1 MNLLSVIKINIV
13 MIVKVCGMRD
23 PENIR
28 ALQQLDVDWMG
39 FIFWPQSPRF
49 VQMVSS
55 RAGIIPDYSSLK
67 EDRPTAKE
75 QTITSNI
82 KRVGVFVDEMP
93 QSIVTRVYNYHLD
106 IVQLHG
112 SESRAMIENLR
123 RTLVPDIQPDIKIMK
138 AISIETA
145 DDFKKTA
152 DYEGTVDYFLFDT
165 KCQEVGGSG
174 QRFNW
179 ALLDEY
185 KGDTP
190 FILSG
195 GIAPDMAEEI
205 MQIKHPQFLGI
216 DLNSR
221 FETEPGV
228 KDIEKIKSF
237 VSLLRK

>member
-1 MNLLSVIKINIV
+1 
-13 MIVKVCGMRD
+13 MIIKVCGMRD

-28 ALQQLDVDWMG
+28 ALQQLDIDWMG

-67 EDRPTAKE
+67 EDRPTAKG
-75 QTITSNI
+75 QTTTTNI

-123 RTLVPDIQPDIKIMK
+123 RTLVPDIQPNIKIMK
-138 AISIETA
+138 AISIGNA

-152 DYEGTVDYFLFDT
+152 DYEEVVDFFLFDT

-174 QRFNW
+174 RRFDW
-179 ALLDEY
+179 ALLDAY
-185 KGDTP
+185 QGGTP

-195 GIAPDMAEEI
+195 GIAPDMAPDI
-205 MQIKHPQFLGI
+205 LKIKHPQFLGI
-216 DLNSR
+216 DLNSQ
-221 FETEPGV
+221 FETEPGF
-228 KDIEKIKSF
+228 KDIDKVKAF
-237 VSLLRK
+237 VNTIRK